1 MSSLSQHSELA
12 GRVVSH
18 VYCGTESFLKE
29 TENKKQ
35 ERFRSLSCL
44 PHKGLG
50 SGLSLSTQF
59 ALYCQTALISW
70 GSVCSLLQFCSLQNT
85 CAANAARKRHT
96 HTNTPPISIYQAN
109 LLCSSRNKTSLA
121 RLEEEGRFCIH
132 PDMLRNAHLFL
143 PAAALLL
150 WSTNTAYGKPYRK
163 AEFWSFTAQC
173 HHLLWRFVNERDQE
187 ACWLSSLKVTA
198 GYISISLNLSYRLG
212 TPLQPVL
219 LQPSNEIMN

>member
-1 MSSLSQHSELA
+1 MFTVAQ
-12 GRVVSH
+12 SH
-18 VYCGTESFLKE
+18 FW
-29 TENKKQ
+29 KKQ
-35 ERFRSLSCL
+35 KTKNKSVLDLCPAFLIKVWVRASPCL
-44 PHKGLG
+44 RNLHCTARQHLLVEAQCVPCC
-50 SGLSLSTQF
+50 SF
-59 ALYCQTALISW
+59 AVSRTHVQQTLPTKDTHS
-70 GSVCSLLQFCSLQNT
+70 
-85 CAANAARKRHT
+85 

-109 LLCSSRNKTSLA
+109 LLCSSQNKTSLA

-163 AEFWSFTAQC
+163 AGFWSFTAQC
-173 HHLLWRFVNERDQE
+173 RHLLWRFVNERDQE